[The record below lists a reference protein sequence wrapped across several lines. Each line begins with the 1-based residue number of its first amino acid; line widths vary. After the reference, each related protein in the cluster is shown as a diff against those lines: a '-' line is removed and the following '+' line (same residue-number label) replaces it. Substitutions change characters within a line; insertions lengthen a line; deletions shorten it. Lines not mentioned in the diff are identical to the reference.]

1 MTYLKKYGYIENIR
15 ELTLGEV
22 HDGLVKLQ
30 GLAGL
35 ITDGELGPK
44 TLRVMNTPRCACPDY
59 YNDGHDFEVASMETL
74 SNKWGRKNLSYFI
87 EKRDNDLSAQEWDE
101 AIEKAFTQW
110 SDVAGLKFTR
120 SNSRSNANFI
130 MSIGAGRRDQFD
142 GPGGTLAWAQLPP
155 GNSFNGQLLCRFDE
169 AETWV
174 LNRNQRGVLLVN
186 VACHEIGHLLGL
198 RHSNVQTALMAP
210 FYSPGVTKPQLKDD
224 VTRIQRLYGRPTG
237 GGDVDPPE
245 PTPPE
250 KLAAPS
256 NLEATAISSSEVS
269 LSWVDNS
276 TGEDIFE
283 VYRNNIYQGGVG
295 RGRTSA
301 TDIKV
306 PQGNHVYKIRAKKGD
321 VKSDWSNTA
330 EVSVGEETVPPEPG
344 PEPTPDEELV
354 INITGDIKNISIPG
368 YRVNKI
374 G

>member
-1 MTYLKKYGYIENIR
+1 ML
-15 ELTLGEV
+15 
-22 HDGLVKLQ
+22 
-30 GLAGL
+30 
-35 ITDGELGPK
+35 
-44 TLRVMNTPRCACPDY
+44 
-59 YNDGHDFEVASMETL
+59 
-74 SNKWGRKNLSYFI
+74 
-87 EKRDNDLSAQEWDE
+87 
-101 AIEKAFTQW
+101 
-110 SDVAGLKFTR
+110 
-120 SNSRSNANFI
+120 
-130 MSIGAGRRDQFD
+130 
-142 GPGGTLAWAQLPP
+142 
-155 GNSFNGQLLCRFDE
+155 
-169 AETWV
+169 
-174 LNRNQRGVLLVN
+174 
-186 VACHEIGHLLGL
+186 
-198 RHSNVQTALMAP
+198 
-210 FYSPGVTKPQLKDD
+210 
-224 VTRIQRLYGRPTG
+224 TRIQRLYGRPTG

-368 YRVNKI
+368 YRVSKI

>member
-1 MTYLKKYGYIENIR
+1 
-15 ELTLGEV
+15 
-22 HDGLVKLQ
+22 
-30 GLAGL
+30 
-35 ITDGELGPK
+35 
-44 TLRVMNTPRCACPDY
+44 
-59 YNDGHDFEVASMETL
+59 
-74 SNKWGRKNLSYFI
+74 
-87 EKRDNDLSAQEWDE
+87 
-101 AIEKAFTQW
+101 
-110 SDVAGLKFTR
+110 
-120 SNSRSNANFI
+120 

-237 GGDVDPPE
+237 NPNPPE
-245 PTPPE
+245 DPGNPPE
-250 KLAAPS
+250 ELAAPS
-256 NLEATAISSSEVS
+256 DLKAEAISSDQVA

-283 VYRNNIYQGGVG
+283 VYRNDEYQGGVG

-306 PQGNHVYKIRAKKGD
+306 PAGTHEYKIRAKKGN
-321 VKSDWSNTA
+321 VLSDWSN
-330 EVSVGEETVPPEPG
+330 VVKINVGVTVPPEPEPE